1 MYDSTFALYDI
12 PDRYEDRKSLS
23 PGYCCR
29 TIAPLNACHCSNRA
43 QDCFSMT

>member
-1 MYDSTFALYDI
+1 MFIAKEMSVTG
-12 PDRYEDRKSLS
+12 S
-23 PGYCCR
+23 R